1 MPLGTYIGFFLLGL
15 FVSKSQVRV
24 DLGLGVLD
32 STVKLGICG
41 SDSSNVF
48 SRGKATFNTFGK

>member
-1 MPLGTYIGFFLLGL
+1 MGFFLLGL
-15 FVSKSQVRV
+15 FESKSQVIV

-41 SDSSNVF
+41 SDSSNIL
-48 SRGKATFNTFGK
+48 SRGKATLNTLNK